1 VLYSG
6 MTRPQAVGRA
16 RSTPLLL
23 WAMLLLPGVV
33 SAQSLPGLFAK
44 PASSPTPAATPT
56 PEAVAEAPDSPR
68 ASARAFLDLVRK
80 SDYKSAARY
89 LQLPAGEEGRGA
101 DLAYRLREILDRYL
115 DINLDALSP
124 LSQGNAED
132 GLPPGVDS
140 VGKVPDGH
148 GGESQVFLVR
158 TRDAAGPFW
167 AFSRQTVS
175 RVDAW
180 YDVLPDGWVRGWMP
194 APLQRY
200 GPRDLRWWQ
209 WLALPAFVGFALG
222 LGRVLGAFT
231 TAILHRL
238 TRRTPTAWDERL
250 LERTSPGLTL
260 LWAVAIAA
268 LLQPRLALPTE
279 ADRLVR
285 SLLGAAATL
294 AVFWAL
300 WRSVDVWSEF
310 VMERP
315 WAKESPSTRSLLSVT
330 RNFVKVFVAVG
341 GLVAT
346 LAALGYPVATVLAG
360 LGIGGLALAFGAQK
374 TIENLFG
381 SISLAAD
388 HPFRVG
394 DLVKVGPFTGNVERI
409 GMRSTRIRT
418 PDRTVVTIP
427 NGQLADMQIED
438 FASRDRIRF
447 AATVSL
453 VYGTSEAQV
462 RRVLTEIEA
471 MLRANPKVWPNP
483 VAKLLGFSPSSLDIE
498 VQCWFTTSDFDEFRG
513 LRQETL
519 LGMMRIVAVA
529 GTSLAFPTQTLHVA
543 RARPAGG
550 PRPDPAQRAE

>member
-1 VLYSG
+1 
-6 MTRPQAVGRA
+6 MAPPRA
-16 RSTPLLL
+16 IGCPRATPLLL
-23 WAMLLLPGVV
+23 FAILLVAGLVF
-33 SAQSLPGLFAK
+33 AQGLPGLFAK
-44 PASSPTPAATPT
+44 PASTPAPAPTPT
-56 PEAVAEAPDSPR
+56 PEPVAEAPDSPR
-68 ASARAFLDLVRK
+68 ASARAFLDLVRR
-80 SDYKSAARY
+80 SDYKAAARY
-89 LQLPAGEEGRGA
+89 LQMPPGEEGRGP
-101 DLAYRLREILDRYL
+101 DLAYRLREVLDRHL

-158 TRDAAGPFW
+158 TRDAAGPLW

-175 RVDAW
+175 RIDAW
-180 YDVLPDGWVRGWMP
+180 YDALPDRWVRGWMP
-194 APLQRY
+194 AQLQRY

-209 WLALPAFVGFALG
+209 WLALPAFVALAFV
-222 LGRVLGAFT
+222 LGRLLGAVT
-231 TAILHRL
+231 TAFLLRL
-238 TRRTPTAWDERL
+238 ARRTPTEWDERL
-250 LERTSPGLTL
+250 VERTSPALTL
-260 LWAVAIAA
+260 LWAIAIAA

-279 ADRLVR
+279 PDRLVR

-294 AVFWAL
+294 AVFWAV

-310 VMERP
+310 VMQRP
-315 WAKESPSTRSLLSVT
+315 WAKDSPSARSLLSVT
-330 RNFVKVFVAVG
+330 RNLVKILVAIG

-346 LAALGYPVATVLAG
+346 LGALGYPVATVLAG

-388 HPFRVG
+388 QPFRVG
-394 DLVKVGPFTGNVERI
+394 DFVKVGQFAGNVERI

-438 FASRDRIRF
+438 FASRDRIQF
-447 AATVSL
+447 ATTVRL
-453 VYGTSEAQV
+453 VYGTSEEQALRVVAQV
-462 RRVLTEIEA
+462 EA
-471 MLRANPKVWPNP
+471 MLRGNAKVWPNP
-483 VAKLLGFSPSSLDIE
+483 VAKLLGFGPSSLDVE
-498 VQCWFTTSDFDEFRG
+498 VQCWFATSDYDAFRE

-519 LGMMRIVAVA
+519 LGIMRIVEEA
-529 GTSLAFPTQTLHVA
+529 GTSLAFPTQTVQVVGLPDRPEAA
-543 RARPAGG
+543 RAG
-550 PRPDPAQRAE
+550 PTQRTE